1 MIQRIMI
8 AYDGSQ
14 SADKAYAFALDLAK
28 KYGADLTVLSVS
40 RPPDFAEEVEMES
53 ILENSTKHYE
63 KLLANLQKQTVPQ
76 EIKPSF
82 AVVVGHPAEQIIYY
96 AEQHHFDHIVMGH
109 RGKTFFQRLR
119 LGSVSKQV
127 IQYAQCSVTIV
138 R

>member
-1 MIQRIMI
+1 MMQRILI
-8 AYDGSQ
+8 AYDGSE

>member
-1 MIQRIMI
+1 MIKRILI
-8 AYDGSQ
+8 AYDGSE

-28 KYGADLTVLSVS
+28 KFGADLTVLSVS

-63 KLLANLQKQTVPQ
+63 KLLANLQKQATPQ
-76 EIKPSF
+76 GITPSVT
-82 AVVVGHPAEQIIYY
+82 VVVGHPAEQMIYY
-96 AEQHHFDHIVMGH
+96 AEQHNIDHIVMGH

-127 IQYAQCSVTIV
+127 IQYAQCSVTVV